1 MEFSMKKA
9 HVKKIKII
17 IEVEAMHNCHLNSL
31 VNWVSS
37 RVKINRLRDNK
48 YNANVIT
55 RKGVFI
61 L

>member
-1 MEFSMKKA
+1 MKKA